1 MPGES
6 PLKSLAEVT
15 APCHH
20 WSTVNSNSK
29 VEVRARQ
36 NSGLLNVLSL
46 LYALII
52 LIPMG
57 LENKNHSF
65 QIKSK

>member
-15 APCHH
+15 APCLH
-20 WSTVNSNSK
+20 WSKVNSNSK

-46 LYALII
+46 FYALII
-52 LIPMG
+52 RIPMG
-57 LENKNHSF
+57 LENNNHSF